1 MIKGG
6 EYENNCV
13 ESCPE
18 NYSKNDTEK
27 ICTYVKPS
35 DNTDSPDSSDESD
48 SWLWYVI
55 TITAIL
61 LLIINIIFFSK
72 NCCCKNKEDDIVE
85 NIQTE
90 LSDMSGNNMA
100 INS

>member
-1 MIKGG
+1 MILK
-6 EYENNCV
+6 
-13 ESCPE
+13 
-18 NYSKNDTEK
+18 K

-35 DNTDSPDSSDESD
+35 DDTDNIDSSDEFD

-90 LSDMSGNNMA
+90 LSDISGNNMA
-100 INS
+100 IN

>member
-1 MIKGG
+1 MIYIWLK
-6 EYENNCV
+6 ED
-13 ESCPE
+13 E

-90 LSDMSGNNMA
+90 LSDISGNNMA
-100 INS
+100 IN